1 MEANDLVSPSLSS
14 SSISIP
20 MYAYSCFQPQAPK
33 FSEHS
38 PMLRLWRPQ
47 AQRNL
52 RNQWSKLSSLR
63 HQWYPSSTSGRT
75 HATSLVNSYLSY
87 RYMDAMDLGVLSD
100 MPNIR
105 KKACSKLLK
114 QLEFERNQL
123 LSSYKAMVTAVVG
136 MENSSK
142 SMRCFL
148 KATGG
153 SPFIQFS
160 KSSENGDDTGDGGGA
175 PVFTYFSISAFES
188 FAAELVQMFKQ
199 ELLLKRLLVVEL
211 LANICLETEQEF
223 NQFSWAD
230 ELYHG
235 EAEDLSMCNLYSK
248 DTDEPF
254 LPKVSGWKSETSYM
268 RSEKN
273 PDHSV
278 LQVYLTTWLAE
289 VNIDSSRVE
298 EIFVTV
304 GGELRTT
311 LS

>member
-1 MEANDLVSPSLSS
+1 M
-14 SSISIP
+14 
-20 MYAYSCFQPQAPK
+20 
-33 FSEHS
+33 
-38 PMLRLWRPQ
+38 
-47 AQRNL
+47 
-52 RNQWSKLSSLR
+52 KL
-63 HQWYPSSTSGRT
+63 YFT
-75 HATSLVNSYLSY
+75 